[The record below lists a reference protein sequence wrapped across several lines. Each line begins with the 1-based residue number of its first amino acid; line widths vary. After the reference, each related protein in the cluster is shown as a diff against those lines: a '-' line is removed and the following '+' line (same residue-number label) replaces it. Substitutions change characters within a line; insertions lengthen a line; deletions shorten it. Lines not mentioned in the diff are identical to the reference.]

1 MKLGLTLTSGAQIAL
16 PMDLIRRAEVLGFD
30 SVWTSEAYGADAVTP
45 AAWVL
50 AQTTRIKAGT
60 AIMQMPARS
69 PAATAMTA
77 ATLAQLSGGRF
88 ILGVGPSGPQVAEG
102 WHGVAYGKPLARTR
116 EYVQIIRE
124 IWAREKPLRF
134 VGEHYR
140 IPYDG
145 PDASGQG
152 RPLRSILHGDPR
164 IPIYTASISPGGL
177 RVAGEVADGVFPIWM
192 SPERAELVVA
202 PIEEGFARAG
212 RGRTL
217 ADFAICPMITV
228 VVGDD
233 LERCRRPARSMLALY
248 IGGMGSRE
256 KNFYNEYA
264 CRMGY
269 AEQARRIQD
278 LYLEGRK
285 DEAMAAVPEQLIDEV
300 ALVGP
305 RERILD
311 RLEVWKDAARK
322 HHVHTLTLSTHQPEA
337 LELLAN
343 AAIR

>member
-1 MKLGLTLTSGAQIAL
+1 MKLGLTLTSGAQVAL
-16 PMDLIRRAEVLGFD
+16 PMDLIRRAEALGFD

-116 EYVQIIRE
+116 EYVRIIRE
-124 IWAREKPLRF
+124 IWARKAPLEFR
-134 VGEHYR
+134 GEHYH

-145 PDASGQG
+145 PDATGQG
-152 RPLRSILHGDPR
+152 RPLRSILHADPA

-192 SPERAELVVA
+192 SPERAELVVG
-202 PIEEGFARAG
+202 PIEEGFALAG
-212 RGRTL
+212 GGRTL
-217 ADFAICPMITV
+217 ADFAICPMVTLAL
-228 VVGDD
+228 GDD
-233 LERCRRPARSMLALY
+233 LERCRKPARAMLALY

-256 KNFYNEYA
+256 KNFYNDYA
-264 CRMGY
+264 SRMGY
-269 AEQARRIQD
+269 ADEAKQIQD
-278 LYLEGRK
+278 LYLQGRR
-285 DEAMAAVPEQLIDEV
+285 DEAMAAVPERLIDEV

-305 RERILD
+305 RKRILD

-322 HHVHTLTLSTHQPEA
+322 GHVHTLTLSANQPEA
-337 LELLAN
+337 LELLAG
-343 AAIR
+343 AV

>member
-1 MKLGLTLTSGAQIAL
+1 MKLGLTLTSGAQVAL
-16 PMDLIRRAEVLGFD
+16 PMDLIRRAEALGFD

-124 IWAREKPLRF
+124 IWARRAPLSFR
-134 VGEHYR
+134 GEHYQ
-140 IPYDG
+140 IPYEG
-145 PDASGQG
+145 PDATGQG
-152 RPLRSILHGDPR
+152 RPLRSILHADPA

-192 SPERAELVVA
+192 SPERAELVVR
-202 PIEEGFARAG
+202 PIEEGFALAG
-212 RGRTL
+212 GGKAL
-217 ADFAICPMITV
+217 ADFAICPMVTLAL
-228 VVGDD
+228 GDD
-233 LERCRRPARSMLALY
+233 LERCRKPARAMLALY

-256 KNFYNEYA
+256 KNFYNDYA
-264 CRMGY
+264 SRMGY
-269 AEQARRIQD
+269 ADEAKQIQD
-278 LYLEGRK
+278 LYLQGRR
-285 DEAMAAVPEQLIDEV
+285 DEAMAAVPERLIDEV

-305 RERILD
+305 RARILE
-311 RLEVWKDAARK
+311 RLEVWKDAARRG
-322 HHVHTLTLSTHQPEA
+322 HVHTLTLSANQPEA
-337 LELLAN
+337 LELVAG
-343 AAIR
+343 AV

>member
-1 MKLGLTLTSGAQIAL
+1 MKLGLTLTSGAQVAL
-16 PMDLIRRAEVLGFD
+16 PMDLIRRAEALGFD

-45 AAWVL
+45 ATWVL

-116 EYVQIIRE
+116 EYVQIIRQ
-124 IWAREKPLRF
+124 IWAREAPLSFR
-134 VGEHYR
+134 GEHYH

-145 PDASGQG
+145 PDATGQG
-152 RPLRSILHGDPR
+152 RPLRSILHTDPR

-192 SPERAELVVA
+192 SPERSELVVG
-202 PIEEGFARAG
+202 PIEEGLKLSGSG
-212 RGRTL
+212 RKL
-217 ADFAICPMITV
+217 SDFAVCPMVTV
-228 VVGDD
+228 ALGDD
-233 LERCRRPARSMLALY
+233 LERCRKPSRAMLALY

-256 KNFYNEYA
+256 KNFYNDYA
-264 CRMGY
+264 SRMGY
-269 AEQARRIQD
+269 AEEARRIQD
-278 LYLEGRK
+278 LYLQGRR
-285 DEAMAAVPEQLIDEV
+285 DDAMAAVPERLIDEV

-305 RERILD
+305 RKRILD

-322 HHVHTLTLSTHQPEA
+322 GHVHTLTLSTNQPEV
-337 LELLAN
+337 LELLAS
-343 AAIR
+343 AAAG

>member
-1 MKLGLTLTSGAQIAL
+1 MKLGLTLHSGAQVAL
-16 PMDLIRRAEVLGFD
+16 PMDLIRRAEALGFD

-88 ILGVGPSGPQVAEG
+88 ILGVGPSGAQVAEG

-124 IWAREKPLRF
+124 IWARKAPLSWNS
-134 VGEHYR
+134 EHYQ
-140 IPYDG
+140 IPYTG
-145 PDASGQG
+145 PGASGQG
-152 RPLRSILHGDPR
+152 RPLRSILHADPQ

-192 SPERAELVVA
+192 SPERFELIGR
-202 PIEEGFARAG
+202 PLEEGFALAG
-212 RGRTL
+212 GGKSL
-217 ADFAICPMITV
+217 EDFAICPSVTV

-233 LERCRRPARSMLALY
+233 LERCRRPSRAMLALY

-256 KNFYNEYA
+256 KNFYNDYTR
-264 CRMGY
+264 RMGFE
-269 AEQARRIQD
+269 AEAKRIQD
-278 LYLEGRK
+278 LYLDGRK
-285 DEAMAAVPEQLIDEV
+285 DEAMAAVPEPLIDET
-300 ALVGP
+300 ALVGSP
-305 RERILD
+305 SRILD

-322 HHVHTLTLSTHQPEA
+322 GHVHTLNLSTNQPEV

-343 AAIR
+343 ASR

>member
-1 MKLGLTLTSGAQIAL
+1 MKLGLALSSGAQVAL
-16 PMDLIRRAEVLGFD
+16 PLDSIRRAESLGFD

-50 AQTTRIKAGT
+50 ANTTRIKAGT

-102 WHGVAYGKPLARTR
+102 WHGVAYGRPLERTR
-116 EYVQIIRE
+116 EYVQIIRQ
-124 IWAREKPLRF
+124 IWAREAPLSYA
-134 VGEHYR
+134 GEHYR
-140 IPYDG
+140 IPYAG

-152 RPLRSILHGDPR
+152 RPLRSILHADPK

-192 SPERAELVVA
+192 SPERFELIGR
-202 PIEEGFARAG
+202 PLEEGFARAG
-212 RGRTL
+212 GGKSL
-217 ADFAICPMITV
+217 ADFAVCPSVTV
-228 VVGDD
+228 VLGDD
-233 LERCRRPARSMLALY
+233 LEKCRRPARAMLALY

-256 KNFYNEYA
+256 KNFYNDYA
-264 CRMGY
+264 RRMGF
-269 AEQARRIQD
+269 ADEAARIQD
-278 LYLEGRK
+278 LYLSGRK
-285 DEAMAAVPEQLIDEV
+285 DEAMAAVPARLIDEV

-305 RERILD
+305 RARILD
-311 RLEVWKDAARK
+311 RLEVWKEAARK
-322 HHVHTLTLSTHQPEA
+322 SHVHTLCISANQPEV
-337 LELLAN
+337 LELLAE
-343 AAIR
+343 AVA